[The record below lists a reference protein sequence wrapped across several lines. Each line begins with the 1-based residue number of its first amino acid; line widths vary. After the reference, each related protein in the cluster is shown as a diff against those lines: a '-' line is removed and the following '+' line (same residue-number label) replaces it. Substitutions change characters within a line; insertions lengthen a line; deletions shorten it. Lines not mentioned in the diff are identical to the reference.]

1 MHNKITH
8 LINRYNVK
16 KNKTIT
22 LNSFLRRT
30 LKAYAL
36 KAHIRQ
42 QGCELKRIGRSRHW
56 LLTAN
61 FEQLQSIIAFIDS
74 SEEPSWVWLTKL
86 LRSEY
91 QHLSY
96 DELFRIASTI
106 DEVTINS
113 LMAKT
118 DCTIAQ
124 ARKVIDE
131 LEGLD

>member
-1 MHNKITH
+1 MGSIPVLLEDYIVEKTN
-8 LINRYNVK
+8 
-16 KNKTIT
+16 TIT

-36 KAHIRQ
+36 KSHIRQ

-61 FEQLQSIIAFIDS
+61 FEQLHAIITFIDLS
-74 SEEPSWVWLTKL
+74 NETSWQWVAKQLKN
-86 LRSEY
+86 EY
-91 QHLSY
+91 KHLSH
-96 DELFRIASTI
+96 DELLKIASKI
-106 DEVTINS
+106 DKVTIS
-113 LMAKT
+113 ALIARS

-124 ARKVIDE
+124 ARQVIDE